1 MRGFV
6 RLKGKS
12 KFFYEMIVYKTTYF
26 SPFSATACAAYSWTS
41 WRSYS
46 LYGTTRASLS
56 LSLSLSLW
64 PFFQLFSFF
73 CLVFNVFCA
82 CAVNRKP
89 KSQIHNCQSGKRGSR
104 SSEAVAVS
112 SVSAVSTMSS
122 EPSSSSMSSSAAAA
136 DTLAYFEERVLPR
149 AAKAAHL
156 SNKEVDHMFGW
167 AHACDQQAARRPGME
182 GDAVGGGVC
191 AGAESSLLRAL
202 LNNPRL
208 ARSALERA
216 RERRESRLGY
226 PDVDLRAALAQRRD
240 VRRIMVALAGVRP
253 GGGDKRDPSTKIGS
267 IDKAE

>member
-1 MRGFV
+1 M
-6 RLKGKS
+6 
-12 KFFYEMIVYKTTYF
+12 
-26 SPFSATACAAYSWTS
+26 
-41 WRSYS
+41 
-46 LYGTTRASLS
+46 
-56 LSLSLSLW
+56 
-64 PFFQLFSFF
+64 
-73 CLVFNVFCA
+73 
-82 CAVNRKP
+82 
-89 KSQIHNCQSGKRGSR
+89 
-104 SSEAVAVS
+104 S

-122 EPSSSSMSSSAAAA
+122 EPSSSSMSSSAAAAA

-253 GGGDKRDPSTKIGS
+253 GGGGGGDKRDPSTKIGS